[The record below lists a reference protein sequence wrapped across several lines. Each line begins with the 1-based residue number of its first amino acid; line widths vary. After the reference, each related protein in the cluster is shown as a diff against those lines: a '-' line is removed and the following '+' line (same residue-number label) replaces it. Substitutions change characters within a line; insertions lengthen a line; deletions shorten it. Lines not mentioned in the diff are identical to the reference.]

1 MGGYTYES
9 LLFGNIFT
17 GSNLSKLYYVV
28 YINNIIKNIIHN
40 MCDDVYGNCFFY

>member
-9 LLFGNIFT
+9 LLFGIIFI

-28 YINNIIKNIIHN
+28 YIKNIINNIINIFGN
-40 MCDDVYGNCFFY
+40 DYYGDYFFY